1 MDTIVSVASP
11 IVESQFG
18 YLMSYKE
25 NLQRLENMAQRLED
39 TKVSM
44 QHRVD
49 EAEGNEEKIEDIVQN
64 WLKEASDT
72 VAEAKK
78 LIDTEGHAEAGCCMG
93 LIPNVW
99 TRCQL
104 SKGFREMTQ
113 KISEVIGNGKFDRIS
128 YRVPAEVTRTPS
140 DRGYEALDSR
150 TSVLN
155 EIKEALKDPKMYMIG
170 VHGMGGVGKT
180 TLVNEL
186 EWQVKKDGS
195 FGAVVI
201 ATITSSPNV
210 KEIQNKIADA
220 LNKKLKKET
229 EKERAGELCQRIREK
244 KNVLIILDDIWS
256 ELDLTEVGIPFGDEH
271 SGYKLVMTSRDLNVL
286 IKMGTQIEF
295 DLRALQEED
304 SWNLFQK
311 MAGDVVKEI
320 NIKPIAENVAK
331 CCAGLPLLIVTVPKG
346 LRKKDATAWK
356 DALIQLESFDHKE
369 LQNKVHPSLELS
381 YNFLENE
388 ELKSLFLFIGSF
400 GINEIDTEELFSYC
414 WGLGFY
420 GHLRTLTKARNRYYK
435 LINDLRASSLLLEDP
450 ECIRMH
456 DVVCD
461 VAKSIASRFLPTYV
475 VPRYRIIK
483 DWPKVDQLQKCH
495 YIIIPWSYIYELP
508 EKLECPELKLLVLEN
523 RHGKLKVPDNF
534 FYGIREVR
542 TLSLYGM
549 SFNPFLP
556 PLYHLINLR
565 TLNLCGCELGDIRM
579 VAKLTNL
586 EILQLGSSSIE
597 ELPKEIGHLTHLRLL
612 NLATCSKLRVIPAN
626 LISSLTCLE
635 ELYMGS
641 CPIEW
646 EVEGRK
652 SESNNAS
659 LGELWNLNQLTTLE
673 ISNQDT
679 SVLLKDLEFLEKLER
694 YYISVG
700 YMWVRLRSGGDHETS
715 RILKLTDSLWTNIS
729 LTTVEDLSF
738 ANLKDVKDVYQLNDG
753 FPLLKHLH
761 IQESDELLH
770 IINSTEMSTPY
781 SAFPNLETLV
791 LFNLSNM
798 KEICYGPVPAH
809 SFEKLQVITVVDC
822 DEMKNLLLYS
832 LLKNLSQ
839 LREMQITRCKNMK
852 EIIAVENQE
861 DEKEVSEI
869 VFCELHSVKLRQLPM
884 LLSFCLPLTVEKDN
898 QPIPLQALFNKKV
911 VMPKLE
917 TLELRYINTC
927 KIWDDILPVDSCI
940 QNLTSLSVYSC
951 HRLTSL
957 FSSSVTRALVRLER
971 LVIVNCSMLK
981 DIFVQEEEEVGLPNL
996 EELVIK
1002 SMCDLKSIWPNQLAP
1017 NSFSKLKR
1025 IIFEDCEGFDYVFPI
1040 SVAKKLR
1047 QLQSLDMKRCV
1058 IKNIVEES
1066 DSSDMTNIYLAQLSV
1081 DSCDNM
1087 NTIVQPS
1094 VLFQNLDELVVSD
1107 CHGVVNIITPSR
1119 AESLP
1124 KLRILSIGSCNKLE
1138 EIYGSKNENDAPL
1151 REIYFMKLE
1160 GLLLVGL
1167 PRLTSFCRG
1176 NYNFYFQS
1184 LRMVQLN
1191 ACSMMETFCH
1201 GKLTTPRL
1209 KKVLY
1214 EWGSKELWDDDL
1226 NTTTRTIFTKSFHN
1240 TEQDWNSSS
1249 ELWRY

>member
-331 CCAGLPLLIVTVPKG
+331 CCAGLPLLIVTVAKG

-483 DWPKVDQLQKCH
+483 DWPKLDQLQKCH

-523 RHGKLKVPDNF
+523 RHG
-534 FYGIREVR
+534 
-542 TLSLYGM
+542 
-549 SFNPFLP
+549 
-556 PLYHLINLR
+556 
-565 TLNLCGCELGDIRM
+565 
-579 VAKLTNL
+579 
-586 EILQLGSSSIE
+586 
-597 ELPKEIGHLTHLRLL
+597 
-612 NLATCSKLRVIPAN
+612 
-626 LISSLTCLE
+626 
-635 ELYMGS
+635 
-641 CPIEW
+641 
-646 EVEGRK
+646 
-652 SESNNAS
+652 
-659 LGELWNLNQLTTLE
+659 ELWNLNQLTTLE
-673 ISNQDT
+673 ISIQDT
-679 SVLLKDLEFLEKLER
+679 SVLPKDLEFLEKLER

-927 KIWDDILPVDSCI
+927 KIWDDILPVYSCI

-1066 DSSDMTNIYLAQLSV
+1066 DSSDMTNIYLARLSV
-1081 DSCDNM
+1081 DGCDNM

-1094 VLFQNLDELVVSD
+1094 VLFPNLDELDVGS

-1124 KLRILSIGSCNKLE
+1124 KLRFLSIGCCDKLE

-1160 GLLLVGL
+1160 VLLLMVL

-1184 LRMVQLN
+1184 LRMVQLD

-1226 NTTTRTIFTKSFHN
+1226 NTTTRTIFTK
-1240 TEQDWNSSS
+1240 
-1249 ELWRY
+1249 RY